1 VRGLSARERL
11 MIAILIAGAFATGF
25 YVLFYSRAME
35 TQNRL
40 RAELDRAGTELARL
54 QNLAQTKDARE
65 QEYAALLERIKLI
78 EVRLPPER
86 EIPRLIRQLQDVAQE
101 LKVKLT
107 LLRPGATQAP
117 AQAGNA
123 QTTGARQPAPAP
135 APAAGQPAKPAPVYQ
150 EFRIDLGFDGTYA
163 DLLAYLGRLENF
175 PRFLVLTQLSLA
187 PGELPRL
194 KATIGGK
201 TFVLPRER
209 QGGGR

>member
-11 MIAILIAGAFATGF
+11 MIAILIAGAFVTGF
-25 YVLFYSRAME
+25 YVLFYSPAME

-40 RAELDRAGTELARL
+40 RADRDRARTELDRL
-54 QNLAQTKDARE
+54 QDLAQTKVARE
-65 QEYAALLERIKLI
+65 QEYSALLERIKLI

-101 LKVKLT
+101 LKIKLT
-107 LLRPGATQAP
+107 LLRPGPTQAP
-117 AQAGNA
+117 TQAGNA
-123 QTTGARQPAPAP
+123 QPAGQRQPTP
-135 APAAGQPAKPAPVYQ
+135 APAAGQPARPAPVYQ

-175 PRFLVLTQLSLA
+175 PRFLVLTQLSMA

-194 KATIGGK
+194 KATIAGK

>member
-1 VRGLSARERL
+1 MRGLSARERL
-11 MIAILIAGAFATGF
+11 MIAILVAGLFVVGF
-25 YVLFYSRAME
+25 WLLLYSPT
-35 TQNRL
+35 TQEQGRI
-40 RAELDRAGTELARL
+40 RAELDRAGAELVRL
-54 QNLAQTKDARE
+54 QNLAQTKEARE
-65 QEYAALLERIKLI
+65 QEYTALLERIRLI

-107 LLRPGATQAP
+107 LLRPGPTQTP
-117 AQAGNA
+117 AQAGGA
-123 QTTGARQPAPAP
+123 QPGGQRPATPTPAPAT
-135 APAAGQPAKPAPVYQ
+135 GQPPRPPVYQ

-194 KATIGGK
+194 KATIAGR
-201 TFVLPRER
+201 TFVLPRDA
-209 QGGGR
+209 QGGAR

>member
-1 VRGLSARERL
+1 MRGLSARERL
-11 MIAILIAGAFATGF
+11 MIAILIAGAFVTGF

-35 TQNRL
+35 AQNRL
-40 RAELDRAGTELARL
+40 RADLDRAGTEMVRL

-65 QEYAALLERIKLI
+65 QEYSALLERIKLI

-101 LKVKLT
+101 LKIKLT
-107 LLRPGATQAP
+107 LLRPGPTQAP
-117 AQAGNA
+117 TQAGSA
-123 QTTGARQPAPAP
+123 QPAGQRQPTP
-135 APAAGQPAKPAPVYQ
+135 APAAGQPARPAPVYQ

-175 PRFLVLTQLSLA
+175 PRFLVLTQLSMA

-194 KATIGGK
+194 KATIAGK

-209 QGGGR
+209 QGAP

>member
-1 VRGLSARERL
+1 LSARERL
-11 MIAILIAGAFATGF
+11 LIALVVAGAIAAAF
-25 YVLFYSRAME
+25 YVLIYSRAME
-35 TQNRL
+35 EQNVL
-40 RAELDRAGTELARL
+40 RADLDKKGMELQRL
-54 QNLAQTKDARE
+54 QGLAQTKEAKE
-65 QEYAALLERIKLI
+65 QDYAALQERIRLI

-107 LLRPGATQAP
+107 LLRPGPTQAP
-117 AQAGNA
+117 AQAGVAAA
-123 QTTGARQPAPAP
+123 QPAGQRTPAPAG
-135 APAAGQPAKPAPVYQ
+135 GQTPKPAVVYQ

-163 DLLAYLGRLENF
+163 DLMAYLGRLENF

-194 KATIGGK
+194 KVTIAGK

-209 QGGGR
+209 QGAFQ

>member
-1 VRGLSARERL
+1 
-11 MIAILIAGAFATGF
+11 MIAILVAGLFVAGF
-25 YVLFYSRAME
+25 WLFIYGPT
-35 TQNRL
+35 TQEQGRL
-40 RAELDRAGTELARL
+40 RAELDRTGAELVRL
-54 QNLAQTKDARE
+54 QNLAQTKEARE
-65 QEYAALLERIKLI
+65 QEYTALLERIRLI

-107 LLRPGATQAP
+107 LLRPGPTQAP
-117 AQAGNA
+117 VQAGGA
-123 QTTGARQPAPAP
+123 QTAGQRQPTPTPAPAT
-135 APAAGQPAKPAPVYQ
+135 GQPARPPVYQ

-194 KATIGGK
+194 KATIAGR
-201 TFVLPRER
+201 TFVLPRDA
-209 QGGGR
+209 QGGAR

>member
-11 MIAILIAGAFATGF
+11 LIAVVVAGAIAAAF
-25 YVLFYSRAME
+25 YVLIYSRALE
-35 TQNRL
+35 EQNVL
-40 RAELDRAGTELARL
+40 RADLDKKGMELQRL
-54 QNLAQTKDARE
+54 QGLAQTKEAKE
-65 QEYAALLERIKLI
+65 QDYAALQERIRLI

-107 LLRPGATQAP
+107 LLRPGPTQTP
-117 AQAGNA
+117 AQAGGATA
-123 QTTGARQPAPAP
+123 QPAGQRTPAPAGGQTPKP
-135 APAAGQPAKPAPVYQ
+135 AAPVYQ

-163 DLLAYLGRLENF
+163 DLMAYLGRLENF
-175 PRFLVLTQLSLA
+175 PRFLVLTQLALA

-194 KATIGGK
+194 KVTIAGK

-209 QGGGR
+209 EGAGQ